1 MSYGKY
7 IRELVQ
13 ADNSF
18 LEELERANSGR
29 NDIQPPVEF
38 ETGKL
43 LSFFIRLI
51 NAKNVLEIG
60 TANGYSTIWIASALK
75 ETGGKVTTIESKERL
90 HLEAVKNIEK
100 AELSNQTEFIFDDA
114 QVAVKNL
121 LSSKNEFDIIFQD
134 CGKYLYSLMLQDTI
148 DLCRK
153 GGLIIADD
161 TLFKTN
167 DAVKNNLGK
176 HTDQYNKAV
185 FSRKNLFS
193 TIIPIG
199 HGLTVS
205 FRKN

>member
-75 ETGGKVTTIESKERL
+75 GTGGKVTTIESKERL
-90 HLEAVKNIEK
+90 HLEAVENIKK
-100 AELSNQTEFIFDDA
+100 AGLSNQTAFIFEDA

-121 LSSKNEFDIIFQD
+121 LSQKTEFDLIFQD
-134 CGKYLYSLMLQDTI
+134 CGKHLYPSMLETTI
-148 DLCRK
+148 KLCRK
-153 GGLIIADD
+153 GGIIIADD
-161 TLFKTN
+161 TLFKV
-167 DAVKNNLGK
+167 DGSIRENLGK
-176 HTDQYNKAV
+176 HTDQYNRAV
-185 FSRKNLFS
+185 FSSDYLFS
-193 TIIPIG
+193 TSVPTG
-199 HGLTVS
+199 HGLTLS
-205 FRKN
+205 MKK

>member
-43 LSFFIRLI
+43 ISFFIRLI
-51 NAKNVLEIG
+51 NAKKVLEIG

-90 HLEAVKNIEK
+90 HLEAVENIEK
-100 AELSNQTEFIFDDA
+100 AGLSNQTEFIFDDA
-114 QVAVKNL
+114 QNAVKKL
-121 LSSKNEFDIIFQD
+121 LSKKTEFDIIFQD
-134 CGKYLYSLMLQDTI
+134 CGKYLYPLMLDDTI
-148 DLCRK
+148 ALCRK

-161 TLFKTN
+161 TLFKIN
-167 DAVKNNLGK
+167 DSVRDNLGR
-176 HTDQYNKAV
+176 HTDEYNRAI
-185 FSRKNLFS
+185 FSRNDLFS
-193 TIIPIG
+193 TIVPIG
-199 HGLTVS
+199 HGLTLS
-205 FRKN
+205 IKK